1 MVIKVYISRA
11 CGNMKV
17 SNTTILDMDYFL
29 YRQYHHEWESI
40 TLILMKGNEV
50 GEMEDFTWN

>member
-17 SNTTILDMDYFL
+17 SNVTILVMDYFL
-29 YRQYHHEWESI
+29 YRQYYHEWESI
-40 TLILMKGNEV
+40 TLIY
-50 GEMEDFTWN
+50 